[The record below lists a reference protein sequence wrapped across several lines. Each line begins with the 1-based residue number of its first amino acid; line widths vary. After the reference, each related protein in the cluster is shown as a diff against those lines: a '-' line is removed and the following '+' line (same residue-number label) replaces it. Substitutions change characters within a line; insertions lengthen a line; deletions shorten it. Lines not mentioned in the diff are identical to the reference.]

1 MQGVINY
8 ADPSDIRFTFPCI
21 KVKQP
26 IGDLYIG
33 SLPFKVLCAIA
44 DFDVRRVMQEDRDV
58 ERYLGIQ
65 RQINQKRVKELEEY
79 VNFSDASFPGSI
91 IIAVDDRCAAFDQT
105 ASTMTLSN
113 VRDSDDPVLVRQIA
127 RVIDGQHRIAGLY
140 QCRQENFDCPVTI
153 LVGMDI
159 ADQGLM
165 FARVNLSQTPVN
177 RSLVYDLFE
186 LTQSRSPQKL
196 CHDITV
202 RLDREIEGP
211 FFKRIKRL
219 GIATPGRNAELL
231 SQATI
236 VKGIMPH
243 ISDFPDRDRDALLR
257 RKTLPRPSHREKERM
272 ILREWFLDERDED
285 IYSAID
291 TYFDAVRERWPKA
304 WQADGRGYVLPRTNG
319 YLALMR
325 FFRDSWL
332 YWSTPGKQVSKDQHL
347 QLLRRVALT
356 DDQITTEMFL
366 PGTSGEAAL
375 YKALRDSV
383 AA

>member
-1 MQGVINY
+1 MQGTINY
-8 ADPSDIRFTFPCI
+8 SDPSDIEFTFPCI

-33 SLPFKVLCAIA
+33 SLPFRVLCAIS
-44 DFDVRRVMQEDRDV
+44 DFDVRRVLQENRDV
-58 ERYLGIQ
+58 EKYLGIQ
-65 RQINQKRVKELEEY
+65 RQLNPKRVKELEEY

-91 IIAVDDRCAAFDQT
+91 IISVDNRCAEFDEDK
-105 ASTMTLSN
+105 STMTLSN
-113 VRDSDDPVLVRQIA
+113 VRDDNDPVLVRQIA

-186 LTQSRSPQKL
+186 LTQSRSPQKT

-202 RLDREIEGP
+202 RLDRTPDGP

-219 GIATPGRNAELL
+219 GIATPGRNGELL

-236 VKGIMPH
+236 VKGLMPY
-243 ISDFPDRDRDALLR
+243 ISDFPDRDRDALLT
-257 RKTLPRPSHREKERM
+257 RKTLPTPTPREKERM
-272 ILREWFLDERDED
+272 LFREWFVNGEDEKIHEAM
-285 IYSAID
+285 S
-291 TYFDAVRERWPKA
+291 TYFEAVRERWPDA
-304 WQADGRGYVLPRTNG
+304 WLGYGRGYVLPRTNG

-325 FFRDSWL
+325 FLRDSWL
-332 YWSTPGKQVSKDQHL
+332 YWSKPGIMVSKQQHL
-347 QLLRRVALT
+347 QLLSNVALS
-356 DDQITTEMFL
+356 DNAMTTENFP
-366 PGTSGEAAL
+366 PGTSGEATL
-375 YKALRDSV
+375 YRTLRESLS
-383 AA
+383 